1 LVNLESRQ
9 IGGFAGVDDGREVAA
24 GAFEASTVPQLVVD
38 RSGEIVQ
45 VNAAFELLA
54 GRGQAELVGA
64 KASAFMGR
72 SESDLARRVLD
83 DVANGASG
91 SASFS
96 CRYRRCDGS
105 SVAVE
110 CDVALMRRPGEPPL
124 FVVAARDLTSDEEV
138 AAELSYQAFHDPL
151 TGLANRA
158 LFEDRLGVALGRQK
172 RGVRCALLLL
182 DLDDFKGVNDTLGH
196 SVGDELLVAFA
207 ERLRGATRSSDTLC
221 RFGGDEFLVLV
232 EDIDAD
238 VELEQMADRILHA
251 LSSPFRVGDTVVMQ
265 KASIGV
271 VPLDAT
277 AGAARSVLELADTA
291 MYEAKRTGK
300 GRRVVFDPEFYERAV
315 ERFELAQDLGPGLER
330 GELSMHYQPLVD
342 LRSGAVVG
350 FEALM
355 RWSHPSRGAVS
366 PELFIA
372 IAEQSGL
379 IFDLGAFALSEAT
392 RAVMCWT
399 ALGSGPAPYIA
410 VNLSTRQLRD
420 ENLLWSIEQ
429 ALTASGLP
437 PERLVLEVTET
448 AAVGDLDAAAATIK
462 RLATLGVAVAIDD
475 FGTGYSSLSY
485 LPSLAP
491 QIIKIDRSFVDGAG
505 SSPERIS
512 VLEGVISLGHRL
524 SATIVAEG
532 IETEGERACLAELG
546 CEVGQG
552 FLFSPAVPAS
562 EVPAL
567 LARLG
572 AGRQ

>member
-1 LVNLESRQ
+1 MLDVALDR
-9 IGGFAGVDDGREVAA
+9 DVAA
-24 GAFEASTVPQLVVD
+24 SAFALSTVPQLVVEVSGRIVEVNVAFASLAE
-38 RSGEIVQ
+38 RS
-45 VNAAFELLA
+45 
-54 GRGQAELVGA
+54 RAELVGA
-64 KASAFMGR
+64 CASTLMSRAEAGV
-72 SESDLARRVLD
+72 ARRALHD
-83 DVANGASG
+83 AASVPG
-91 SASFS
+91 SPAQFS
-96 CRYRRCDGS
+96 CRYRRRDGS
-105 SVAVE
+105 SVAAQ
-110 CDVALMRRPGEPPL
+110 CDVATISRPGGEPL
-124 FVVAARDLTSDEEV
+124 LAIAVRDKTTDEEA
-138 AAELSYQAFHDPL
+138 AAELAYQAFHDPL

-232 EDIDAD
+232 EDIDAS

-251 LSSPFRVGDTVVMQ
+251 LSSPFRVGDTVVSQ

-300 GRRVVFDPEFYERAV
+300 GRRVVFDPAFYESAV
-315 ERFELAQDLGPGLER
+315 ERFELAQDLGPALER
-330 GELSMHYQPLVD
+330 GELAMHYQPLVD
-342 LRSGAVVG
+342 LRSGVVVG

-355 RWSHPSRGAVS
+355 RWSHPSRGPVS

-379 IFDLGAFALSEAT
+379 IFDLGAFALREAT
-392 RAVMCWT
+392 KAVMCWT
-399 ALGSGPAPYIA
+399 ALEPGPAPYVA
-410 VNLSTRQLRD
+410 VNLSTRQLRN
-420 ENLLWSIEQ
+420 ESLVAQVEQ
-429 ALTASGLP
+429 ALTTSGVA

-448 AAVGDLDAAAATIK
+448 AAVGDLEAAAVTIK
-462 RLATLGVAVAIDD
+462 GLGELGVAVAIDD

-491 QIIKIDRSFVDGAG
+491 QIIKIDRSFVDGADQ
-505 SSPERIS
+505 SPERIS

-532 IETEGERACLAELG
+532 IETEEERACLAGLG

-562 EVPAL
+562 AVPAL

-572 AGRQ
+572 AGRP